1 MDVNDFQMR
10 NSVYSVLCSV
20 GVSAYFAELTTF
32 KIATLRKQ
40 PLVIL
45 FHN

>member
-20 GVSAYFAELTTF
+20 DVSAYLAELMT
-32 KIATLRKQ
+32 I
-40 PLVIL
+40 
-45 FHN
+45 